1 MTPQKKLNTCESK
14 CSNIT
19 SWEQGN
25 GAVVRALTSNQL
37 RHLFKSRGECHL
49 WVEFVVEL
57 LYFALRGFCL
67 ATPVFASPQKLG
79 VRSIEH
85 TVTNLL
91 CHDFWTT

>member
-1 MTPQKKLNTCESK
+1 M
-14 CSNIT
+14 
-19 SWEQGN
+19 
-25 GAVVRALTSNQL
+25 
-37 RHLFKSRGECHL
+37 

-91 CHDFWTT
+91 CHDCWTT